1 MAINSMTGYAR
12 VEGTHDAGDGA
23 AQWQWSWEVKS
34 VNGKG
39 LDIRFRLPGGF
50 DALEIPARKLI
61 GTKLG
66 RGSLSVSLMLS
77 RQTTSKALTVNR
89 ELIEQI
95 LDLQTTLEAE
105 GKIYPSPPRLDSL
118 LSVRGILETEEEP
131 AQDPA
136 HKEALIA
143 ALLAGLE
150 TVLKPLSEMRGEE
163 GVHLGTMLTAH
174 LDTLAGLSKAAKDTA
189 DLQPGQQRER
199 MKQQIAEILEQSPP
213 VSEERL
219 GQELA
224 LLATKADIREEVDR
238 LDAHVAACR
247 DLVSAGGVIGRKLD
261 FICQELNRESNT
273 ICSKA
278 ASLALTNIGLELKS
292 TVEQFREQVQN
303 VE

>member
-1 MAINSMTGYAR
+1 MTGYAR
-12 VEGTHDAGDGA
+12 VEGTHDSGDGA
-23 AQWQWSWEVKS
+23 AQWQWSWEAKS

-66 RGSLSVSLMLS
+66 RGSLSVSLSLS
-77 RQTTSKALTVNR
+77 RQTASKALTVNR

-136 HKEALIA
+136 QKEALIA

-163 GVHLGTMLTAH
+163 GAHLAKMLTTH
-174 LDTLAGLSKAAKDTA
+174 LDMLAGLSKAAKDTA

-247 DLVSAGGVIGRKLD
+247 DLVTAGGVIGRKLD

-278 ASLALTNIGLELKS
+278 ASLALTNIGLELKT

>member
-1 MAINSMTGYAR
+1 MTGYAR
-12 VEGTHDAGDGA
+12 VEGTHDSGDGA

-95 LDLQTTLEAE
+95 LELQGTLEAE

-131 AQDPA
+131 AQDLA
-136 HKEALIA
+136 QKEALVA
-143 ALLAGLE
+143 ALMTGLE
-150 TVLKPLSEMRGEE
+150 TVLKPLSDMRGEE
-163 GVHLGTMLTAH
+163 GAHLANMLTAH

-247 DLVSAGGVIGRKLD
+247 DLVNAGGVIGRKLD

>member
-12 VEGTHDAGDGA
+12 VEGTHDSGDGA

-50 DALEIPARKLI
+50 DTLEIPARKLI

-77 RQTTSKALTVNR
+77 RQTNSKALTVNR

-136 HKEALIA
+136 QKDALIA
-143 ALLAGLE
+143 ALLSGLE

-163 GVHLGTMLTAH
+163 GVHLGTMLTSH

-247 DLVSAGGVIGRKLD
+247 DLVSVGGVIGRKLD